1 MQSSDAVL
9 QAVPPN
15 FAKATVTFFLY
26 YPPTCQDPVC
36 VSVPR
41 FSLRDLRN
49 SSQMGREN
57 SVVDMSK
64 RKKVHINCT
73 EKLSPF

>member
-1 MQSSDAVL
+1 MQSSDAVP

-26 YPPTCQDPVC
+26 YPPTCQDPVR

-41 FSLRDLRN
+41 FSL
-49 SSQMGREN
+49 
-57 SVVDMSK
+57 V
-64 RKKVHINCT
+64 
-73 EKLSPF
+73 